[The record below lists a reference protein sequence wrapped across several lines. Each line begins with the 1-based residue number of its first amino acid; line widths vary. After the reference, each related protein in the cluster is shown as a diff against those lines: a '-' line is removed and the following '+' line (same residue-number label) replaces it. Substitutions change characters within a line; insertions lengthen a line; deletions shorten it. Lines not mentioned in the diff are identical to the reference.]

1 MLMGVEGMRRRIVAL
16 LCAVLFVFTGVTAMA
31 ASNVDKKKQELNEVN
46 EEIKNTEEQLEE
58 VKQQQ
63 EEVAARLQDIEK
75 QLKQKEQ
82 ELNKLEAD
90 LQSTQE
96 ELEATR
102 EELNR
107 AIEEAE
113 KQEKLMADRIRAIYM
128 NGAPSYLELL
138 LEAKSINDFLDR
150 MSMVQ
155 QLIAFDNEVLDRM
168 KQYRDQVD
176 RKRTE
181 LEELE
186 QSLTQK
192 KEAVAKQK
200 AEIEQKK
207 KEQSLLLQ
215 QLKEQQ
221 ERYERDLEELERTS
235 KELEKTIQEL
245 LRQLEEQR
253 KKQAQSRGDGGSGSK
268 QSGSQYTGGI
278 LEWPVPGFYKITSSF
293 GYRVHPIYGTRKLH
307 TGIDIGS
314 NPGQSI
320 YGQNF
325 VAGADGTVILAGW
338 YGGYGNCVI
347 IEHGGGI
354 TTLYAHGSKILV
366 STGQQVKRGQPVLKV
381 GSTGVSTGPHAHF
394 EVRKN
399 GVPVNPLPYLGR

>member
-1 MLMGVEGMRRRIVAL
+1 MRYRVIAL

-31 ASNVDKKKQELNEVN
+31 ASNIDKKKQQLNEVN

-63 EEVAARLQDIEK
+63 NEVAARLQDIEK

-82 ELNKLEAD
+82 ELNKLEKE

-102 EELNR
+102 KELER

-128 NGAPSYLELL
+128 NGVPSYLELL
-138 LEAKSINDFLDR
+138 LEAKSINEFLDR

-155 QLIAFDNEVLDRM
+155 QLIAFDIQVLDQMR
-168 KQYRDQVD
+168 QYRDQVD
-176 RKRTE
+176 KKRAE

-192 KEAVAKQK
+192 KQAVARQK

-207 KEQSLLLQ
+207 KEQNLLLQ

-235 KELEKTIQEL
+235 KELEKTIQQL

-253 KKQAQSRGDGGSGSK
+253 KREVQSRAGGDTGS
-268 QSGSQYTGGI
+268 QQIGSQYTGGI
-278 LEWPVPGFYKITSSF
+278 LAWPVPGFYTITSPF
-293 GYRVHPIYGTRKLH
+293 GYRVHPVYGTRRLH

-314 NPGQSI
+314 NYGSGQSI

-325 VAGADGTVILAGW
+325 VAGADGTVIFAGW

-354 TTLYAHGSKILV
+354 TTLYAHGSQILV
-366 STGQQVKRGQPVLKV
+366 SAGQQVKRGQPVMKV
-381 GSTGVSTGPHAHF
+381 GSTGISTGPHAHF
-394 EVRKN
+394 EVRKD